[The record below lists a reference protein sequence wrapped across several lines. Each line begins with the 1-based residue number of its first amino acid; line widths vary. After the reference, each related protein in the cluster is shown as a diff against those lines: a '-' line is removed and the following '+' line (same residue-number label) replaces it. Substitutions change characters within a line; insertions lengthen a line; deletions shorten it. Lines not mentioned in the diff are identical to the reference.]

1 MTPSQPMSQAELPRP
16 DEPFWSWLDAALL
29 FALAVPC
36 LFISV
41 LLSKGLLALAPA
53 PPSDAVK
60 AITLQF
66 TAYAL
71 WFGVLILLL
80 KTRYDQ
86 PFWRSLG
93 CKVPWRGM
101 LVTLLTGPTLV
112 LVVAVLGQL
121 LRTPVIDNSIERMLH
136 GLVSILVVGFFAST
150 LGPLAEELIF
160 RGFLQPLMIRS
171 LGVVFGIVFSSL
183 PFALLHGP
191 QYSWNWQHIVLL
203 VLASSVFGY
212 TRHRTGSTAASTLV
226 HATYNLTFFAGF
238 VLQRKDLFS

>member
-1 MTPSQPMSQAELPRP
+1 MTQPQPMPPGEASGP
-16 DEPFWSWLDAALL
+16 DQPFWSWIDAALI
-29 FALAVPC
+29 FTLAVPC
-36 LFISV
+36 MFLA
-41 LLSKGLLALAPA
+41 LLLCKGVFALAPA

-60 AITLQF
+60 AITPQF

-71 WFGVLILLL
+71 WFGVLVLLF
-80 KTRYDQ
+80 KTRYDE

-93 CKVPWRGM
+93 WRIPWPRMG
-101 LVTLLTGPTLV
+101 LTLFAGPV
-112 LVVAVLGQL
+112 LVVTVAVLGQL
-121 LRTPVIDNSIERMLH
+121 LNTPAGDNTIEKLLH
-136 GLVSILVVGFFAST
+136 GRMSILLVGFFATT

-160 RGFLQPLMIRS
+160 RGFLQPLMIRT
-171 LGVVFGIVFSSL
+171 FGIAAGIVLSSL

-203 VLASSVFGY
+203 VLASAVFGF

-238 VLQRKDLFS
+238 LLQRKELFS

>member
-1 MTPSQPMSQAELPRP
+1 M
-16 DEPFWSWLDAALL
+16 
-29 FALAVPC
+29 
-36 LFISV
+36 
-41 LLSKGLLALAPA
+41 LLSKGLFALAPA

-93 CKVPWRGM
+93 WKVPWGGM
-101 LVTLLTGPTLV
+101 LVTLFAGPVLV